1 MECYPFS
8 EATKIS
14 IVDDDESMREAIKM
28 LIGSLG
34 MEVEEFSSAE
44 AFLDSESGQSS
55 DCLILDVRMPDLSGP
70 ELQRRLL
77 TQKRRIPIIFVTAHY
92 TEEERGKAMAAGAV
106 AFLTKPFSEDELLN
120 ALAQSQLRSTGN
132 DAAEI

>member
-1 MECYPFS
+1 MERYIFS

-14 IVDDDESMREAIKM
+14 VVDDDESMREAIKT

-44 AFLDSESGQSS
+44 AFLESDSGRSS
-55 DCLILDVRMPDLSGP
+55 DCLILDVRMPGLSGP

-77 TQKRRIPIIFVTAHY
+77 TEQRSIPIIFVTAYY
-92 TEEERGKAMAAGAV
+92 TEEERAKAMLAGAV
-106 AFLTKPFSEDELLN
+106 AFLTKPFTEDELLN
-120 ALAQSQLRSTGN
+120 ALVQSQSRSTGN
-132 DAAEI
+132 DAAEN